1 MSIHLRSNFYPH
13 HSTSQDNQTTVR
25 EFLLLGFPD
34 LHDLKILVSICLT
47 HDYTAT
53 FTGNFLIIG
62 LVTTS
67 HQLHSPMYFFLGHLS
82 VSDIV
87 LITNIV
93 PQMLQL
99 ILEEGATIP
108 LTRCITQLGF
118 NGISVTAECFLLTV
132 MSYDR
137 YLAICNPLHYSS
149 IMGASLCST
158 LVTLCWLSGFI
169 LTLIVAWLVCKLQF
183 CGPNVIDHFYCE
195 LGPLVELSCSDTSIV
210 EIVVVALG
218 TPIIIFP
225 FAFVLLTYVYISLTI
240 LRIPSTTGKQKAF
253 STCSSHLAVVCV
265 YYGTLTAKYIVPSR
279 GQLRNLNK
287 VLSLLYTDASQNKKP
302 SSNVSHFFLNGSFPA
317 AEPYNGGSSS
327 HSPRATSDSELEIN
341 DNSGITK
348 QFSSSGV

>member
-1 MSIHLRSNFYPH
+1 MI
-13 HSTSQDNQTTVR
+13 
-25 EFLLLGFPD
+25 
-34 LHDLKILVSICLT
+34 
-47 HDYTAT
+47 YTAT

-67 HQLHSPMYFFLGHLS
+67 QQLHSPMYFFLCHLS

-169 LTLIVAWLVCKLQF
+169 LTLIVAWLVCRLQF
-183 CGPNVIDHFYCE
+183 CGPYVIDHFYCE
-195 LGPLVELSCSDTSIV
+195 FGPLVELSCSDTSIV
-210 EIVVVALG
+210 EIAVVALG
-218 TPIIIFP
+218 TTIIILP

-287 VLSLLYTDASQNKKP
+287 VLSLLYTVLTP
-302 SSNVSHFFLNGSFPA
+302 FFNPIIYSLRNQEIRA
-317 AEPYNGGSSS
+317 ALRKCICIVIG
-327 HSPRATSDSELEIN
+327 R
-341 DNSGITK
+341 K
-348 QFSSSGV
+348 